1 MKKYK
6 IHVKICP
13 PVFLSPY
20 YVFVEEKLPL
30 EAIYQA
36 DTRKYDILCII
47 SDFVME
53 FKYLRRWH
61 IAVVIL
67 YILACGSS
75 VNEKEESAVYVSSER
90 AELKSHFVCGISP
103 RCFRR
108 VAAYTRALQ
117 GALRTNEWP
126 NSRGNKEFV
135 RALNIMANRTTVAP
149 TDA

>member
-1 MKKYK
+1 MST
-6 IHVKICP
+6 CLSLP
-13 PVFLSPY
+13 PPPPY

-36 DTRKYDILCII
+36 NTRKYDILYII

-67 YILACGSS
+67 YIFLHA
-75 VNEKEESAVYVSSER
+75 VIAWNEKEESAVYVSSER

-135 RALNIMANRTTVAP
+135 RALNIMANRTTVAS

>member
-1 MKKYK
+1 MSICLSLSLLCFCRRK
-6 IHVKICP
+6 IASWSNI
-13 PVFLSPY
+13 SNWY
-20 YVFVEEKLPL
+20 A
-30 EAIYQA
+30 EA
-36 DTRKYDILCII
+36 RHILYI

-67 YILACGSS
+67 YILACGWYS

-90 AELKSHFVCGISP
+90 AELKGHFVCGILP

-108 VAAYTRALQ
+108 
-117 GALRTNEWP
+117 RT
-126 NSRGNKEFV
+126 SRVHQSVTGRVTNKRMVQLSRKQRVCTCAKYNGEPHHGP
-135 RALNIMANRTTVAP
+135 VAP